1 MLEKII
7 LKTLKKAD
15 DIAEAVREE
24 ENLPFEEN
32 RLMIPKGGNGDY
44 TTIPMKEYIPLV
56 EQLKEK
62 IEAYNDIL
70 VERNIKLIDETS
82 EINKWNKRINK
93 SIIIPPKSALTE
105 FYEIKNIT
113 NKKSENVSNGL
124 SQLHKVKQYATE
136 LGKYLNIM
144 EELKGKKIYLK
155 NEEVENVL
163 LQMIN
168 HEINIS
174 RARKIIYKK
183 PERKVERLVEKVKR
197 VVVPEPKKQEYKPKI
212 YDAKEISF
220 LETKGIIGR
229 TAKDWIDDPM
239 YSIMKEQIEH
249 IEEIF
254 EERGINKSEAY
265 KIYQRY
271 SNVLRLNNDE
281 SIEYHAALED
291 VLDTFPNATGILPN
305 RNIKNYKSQ
314 KRLRRLIK
322 KDKPKVYIHNLTEIT
337 NRKDR
342 DVLEKELLA
351 GPFNTGRRIVKKSK
365 VANASFYETCKKE
378 RGLEGHFRREGF
390 GPRRALFEVSRN
402 ADSTLTIEIFKYFE
416 THQEYESYY
425 RH

>member
-220 LETKGIIGR
+220 LETKGI
-229 TAKDWIDDPM
+229 
-239 YSIMKEQIEH
+239 
-249 IEEIF
+249 
-254 EERGINKSEAY
+254 
-265 KIYQRY
+265 
-271 SNVLRLNNDE
+271 
-281 SIEYHAALED
+281 
-291 VLDTFPNATGILPN
+291 
-305 RNIKNYKSQ
+305 
-314 KRLRRLIK
+314 
-322 KDKPKVYIHNLTEIT
+322 
-337 NRKDR
+337 
-342 DVLEKELLA
+342 
-351 GPFNTGRRIVKKSK
+351 
-365 VANASFYETCKKE
+365 
-378 RGLEGHFRREGF
+378 
-390 GPRRALFEVSRN
+390 
-402 ADSTLTIEIFKYFE
+402 
-416 THQEYESYY
+416 
-425 RH
+425 